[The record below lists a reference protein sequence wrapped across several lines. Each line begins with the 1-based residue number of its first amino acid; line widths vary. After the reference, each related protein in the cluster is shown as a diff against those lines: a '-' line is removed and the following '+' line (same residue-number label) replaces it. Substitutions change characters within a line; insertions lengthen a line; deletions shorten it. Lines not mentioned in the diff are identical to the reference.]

1 MNNSILD
8 LDPEQF
14 ELTLKELQLDAP
26 SEAFLRSEYAS
37 KSTLSGQMLGAFQG
51 ATEVPEGRERTSML
65 PMTKPEGMSAYEAFT
80 SGEADLALPG
90 SVTGAVE
97 GTLQAVQTGE
107 KMSQGLET
115 TTDEVSSAAQAA
127 AGLGMSGIGTRIGK
141 PFDPGLLSSGGA
153 GPSGKPYRPS
163 LFRSVDE
170 GGESISPYSVA
181 EFFSPTVE
189 TIRNT
194 EFPSKGMTGGDLL
207 KLLQDK
213 TPGVRSAELSAMEL
227 GIDKQKRYSKE
238 DILNQA
244 QRRSYKVTAQVEDN
258 DTNEASQRQQIRD
271 PEVSYS
277 TIKVNAD
284 PNSEDVPAFLPKRGF
299 THYDP
304 NTIAHTRVSVR
315 EDQGGKEYML
325 VEEIQSDLLQSGALK
340 ERGPISLNQAYD
352 EVLSFTAEDIKQPDY
367 KKAYEANKDYFDAVF
382 KVSAEQSRQYQLRE
396 KGLEVPQEDLDMV
409 EALTQVARS
418 EGDNYTLAQKT
429 GVTPKV
435 INDLYN
441 TFENSGYTEGFRI
454 DNRTRAVGK
463 SPISEDSDA
472 VRFTLQS
479 AMAKANEEGVDSL
492 VIPNIQ
498 RIITSGRARAGSEQY
513 EQYMKSGSGFQKT
526 YVKGVEKFVK
536 QLQDQ
541 YGDAVK
547 VDVIELPYES
557 NKAYNLGQE
566 IELPNTA
573 IKIDFSGLKDVN
585 FKVSRFAEGGL
596 AEEEQM
602 DKLMQEGGMADDG
615 MSVEPV
621 TGNEIPPGSLAT
633 EVRDDIDAQLS
644 EGEYVVPADV
654 VRFFGVKFF
663 EDLRTRAKQGLSQME
678 TDGRIGGVTV
688 TEDGVPVE
696 GEELTPEEQQMLEEA
711 LGGSGMAYGGMVQT
725 PMVDPYAGQNLLYG
739 TPTGMAEGG
748 DVFDRSQFG
757 EGDTFNRETFT
768 PTESAGFE
776 TRRYID
782 PTTGESRSFQFL
794 NGMAMGVVP
803 PNFVPWSQELQDSV
817 VKEVAP
823 APTAFQPTANEAR
836 EGRGGNTAADRI
848 AAGKG
853 AGGEEFSYDSWAEK
867 NAAAIKSDPYSFG
880 IEALADTS
888 GKTAS
893 KVLGGLGAFT
903 GNPIF
908 LAGGAGIKV
917 ANKVQNIAEANAAR
931 IEMEAQGLTGTPKY
945 NNLVTAINSATEDLP
960 KIVPEKIVGTGKKYT
975 EALQKYTSKTPTAA
989 TTTTA
994 PQSRTG
1000 PGGPSGGGT
1009 GGGTGGGGGSTQRD
1023 REEASRAAAAQKE
1036 VKVQSKDLSYG
1047 KGTPKPSVQPSGA
1060 KLGYDKAVSKP
1071 TQSTKASDYSMG
1083 TTASYNPSRATGGG
1097 RATGGLITKPEK
1109 AKTKGLG
1116 AKQ

>member
-8 LDPEQF
+8 LEPEQF
-14 ELTLKELQLDAP
+14 ELTLKELQLDES
-26 SEAFLRSEYAS
+26 SEAFIRSEYAN
-37 KSTLSGQMLGAFQG
+37 KNTLSGQMLGAFQG
-51 ATEVPEGRERTSML
+51 ATEVPEGRERTQYA

-80 SGEADLALPG
+80 SGEAELAFPG
-90 SVTGAVE
+90 AATGAVE

-115 TTDEVSSAAQAA
+115 APEEISQAAQMG
-127 AGLGMSGIGTRIGK
+127 AGLGIAGIGTRLGK
-141 PFDPGLLSSGGA
+141 PFDSTVVSSGGA
-153 GPSGKPYRPS
+153 GPSATPYRPK

-170 GGESISPYSVA
+170 GGEPISPYSVA

-189 TIRNT
+189 TIKNT

-227 GIDKQKRYSKE
+227 GIDKQKRYTKE
-238 DILNQA
+238 DVLNQA
-244 QRRSYKVTAQVEDN
+244 QRRSYKVTAQIEDN
-258 DTNEASQRQQIRD
+258 DTNEASQRQQIKD

-277 TIKVNAD
+277 TIKINAD
-284 PNSEDVPAFLPKRGF
+284 PNSEDVAAFLPKRGF

-325 VEEIQSDLLQSGALK
+325 VEEIQSDLLQNGAL
-340 ERGPISLNQAYD
+340 EPRGPISLNQAYD
-352 EVLSFTAEDIKQPDY
+352 EVLSLTTEDIKQPDY
-367 KKAYEANKDYFDAVF
+367 KRAYEANKDYFDAVF
-382 KVSAEQSRQYQLRE
+382 KISAEQGRQYKLRE

-418 EGDNYTLAQKT
+418 EGDNFTLAQKT

-435 INDLYN
+435 INDLYS

-479 AMAKANEEGVDSL
+479 AMAKANDEGVGSL

-526 YVKGVEKFVK
+526 YVKGVEKFIK
-536 QLQDQ
+536 QLRDQ

-547 VDVIELPYES
+547 IEMIELPYEN
-557 NKAYNLGQE
+557 NKAYNLGKE

-585 FKVSRFAEGGL
+585 FRVSRFAEGGL

-678 TDGRIGGVTV
+678 SDGRIGGATV
-688 TEDGVPVE
+688 TEDGIPVE
-696 GEELTPEEQQMLEEA
+696 GLSPEEQQMMEEA
-711 LGGSGMAYGGMVQT
+711 LGSSGMAYGGDVQQ
-725 PMVDPYAGQNLLYG
+725 PMVNAYAGQNLLYSN
-739 TPTGMAEGG
+739 PVGMAEGG
-748 DVFDRSQFG
+748 DVFDRTQFG
-757 EGDTFNRETFT
+757 GEDTFNRETFN
-768 PTESAGFE
+768 PTESSGFE

-782 PTTGESRSFQFL
+782 PSTGESRSFQFL
-794 NGMAMGVVP
+794 NGMAMGIVP

-823 APTAFQPTANEAR
+823 TPTAFQPVTNEAR

-848 AAGKG
+848 AAGKTS
-853 AGGEEFSYDSWAEK
+853 GGEDFSYDSWAEK
-867 NAAAIKSDPYSFG
+867 NAEAIKSDPYSFG

-908 LAGGAGIKV
+908 MAGGAGIKV

-931 IEMEAQGLTGTPKY
+931 IEMEAQGLAGTPKY

-960 KIVPEKIVGTGKKYT
+960 NIVPEKIFGTGKKYT
-975 EALQKYTSKTPTAA
+975 KALEDYTNKGTATTAPTAA
-989 TTTTA
+989 TVSSKGGTTRAGT
-994 PQSRTG
+994 
-1000 PGGPSGGGT
+1000 SGGS
-1009 GGGTGGGGGSTQRD
+1009 STQRD
-1023 REEASRAAAAQKE
+1023 RDEASRAAAAQKE
-1036 VKVQSKDLSYG
+1036 VKVQSKDLSFG
-1047 KGTPKPSVQPSGA
+1047 KDTPKPSVQPSGA
-1060 KLGYDKAVSKP
+1060 KLSYDKAVSKP

-1083 TTASYNPSRATGGG
+1083 TPTSYDPSRATGGG

-1109 AKTKGLG
+1109 TKTKGLG
-1116 AKQ
+1116 GKQ